1 MTERSYLGYISPRAD
16 AHLSWAISSGGEH
29 YLDTVG
35 VTSSNLVSPTI
46 SGHGSVGRA
55 QPCQGWGRGFEP
67 RCPLHCLLEGRFLFR
82 PFSYRRSGQVV
93 RQRPAKPLPPV
104 RIRAS
109 PPYDH
114 AGHPTGCPFFLSFL
128 RVPSAR
134 SPITTY
140 RLPAVMVRV
149 SCSTCRR
156 LAENLWTPRLRLPR
170 AFWHQ
175 CRWGRVSPLLL
186 SVRFLQL

>member
-1 MTERSYLGYISPRAD
+1 MAQLV
-16 AHLSWAISSGGEH
+16 EH
-29 YLDTVG
+29 NLAKVG
-35 VTSSNLVSPTI
+35 VAGSSPVVRSI
-46 SGHGSVGRA
+46 V
-55 QPCQGWGRGFEP
+55 CKEP
-67 RCPLHCLLEGRFLFR
+67 IEESALFI
-82 PFSYRRSGQVV
+82 RRLGQVV

>member
-1 MTERSYLGYISPRAD
+1 MTERSYLGYINPRAD

-67 RCPLHCLLEGRFLFR
+67 RCPLHCISGPFLTVLF
-82 PFSYRRSGQVV
+82 RRSGQVV

-109 PPYDH
+109 PPYGLRR
-114 AGHPTGCPFFLSFL
+114 ASNEVPFFQHESNCKFI
-128 RVPSAR
+128 R
-134 SPITTY
+134 SITTY

>member
-1 MTERSYLGYISPRAD
+1 MAQLV
-16 AHLSWAISSGGEH
+16 EH
-29 YLDTVG
+29 NLAKVG
-35 VTSSNLVSPTI
+35 VAGSSPVVRSI
-46 SGHGSVGRA
+46 V
-55 QPCQGWGRGFEP
+55 CKEP
-67 RCPLHCLLEGRFLFR
+67 IEESALFI
-82 PFSYRRSGQVV
+82 RRLGQVV

-109 PPYDH
+109 PPYGLRR
-114 AGHPTGCPFFLSFL
+114 ASNEVPFFQHESNCKFI
-128 RVPSAR
+128 R
-134 SPITTY
+134 SITTY